1 MCVWKSSTTAT
12 EMLVFTQNLLYVLN
26 IENCLKNH
34 IEGKCEK
41 KKKTS
46 SKELECCNLQVNCKK
61 YSLINW
67 IVNCKIVT
75 PD

>member
-41 KKKTS
+41 KKK
-46 SKELECCNLQVNCKK
+46 KK
-61 YSLINW
+61 LLPKN
-67 IVNCKIVT
+67 
-75 PD
+75 